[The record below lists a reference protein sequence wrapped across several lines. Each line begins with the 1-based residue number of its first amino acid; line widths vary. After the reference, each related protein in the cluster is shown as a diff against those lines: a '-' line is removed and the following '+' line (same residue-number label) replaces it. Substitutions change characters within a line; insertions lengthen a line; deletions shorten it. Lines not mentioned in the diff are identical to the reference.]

1 MNEDLEA
8 IRLRAFE
15 IWESEGRSGNPTDHW
30 LRAERELRSGS
41 HEQGEATIQE
51 LTPVEAVKAAEAADP
66 APPSPGQKRGSD
78 RRARA

>member
-15 IWESEGRSGNPTDHW
+15 IWESEGRSGDPKDHW
-30 LRAERELRSGS
+30 LRAERELRRGS
-41 HEQGEATIQE
+41 QEQGEATVQE

-66 APPSPGQKRGSD
+66 ATPSPGQKRGSD